1 MPSTVRAGNFKRL
14 MALQAT
20 NTSAESLAWG
30 FVYIQAV
37 AAGHSEAELAL
48 FTAVLWGVSAL
59 AITPL
64 SRPVNV
70 RASMVVGLVM
80 RASAFVVAM
89 GLAWMGALYI
99 AAVMHGIFIA
109 IFWVPYNAVF
119 FRYTSDADR
128 AGRST
133 ALFALFAVAAAT
145 MPLIGAAIIGS
156 ASYAV
161 ALGAGAGLL
170 LAGAA
175 VVATADWGR
184 PMEFRLLRA
193 LREGRALA
201 PLAGLEG
208 MWQGIFWLIL
218 PLGTVRMTDQVSVYG
233 GFLAFLGLMAGV
245 ASVLAGRWSDR
256 ARDRRVPLV
265 LSSVGVTVATLT
277 VTLTFGELRLWS
289 LAVGLTE
296 FFTYMMMAFTFTIM
310 AELMLG
316 FDDAM
321 GLRELMFNVG
331 RTAGVAVVGAAIVL
345 GGDLRLP
352 LIVAAAC
359 IPPMLWGYLRALKA
373 HAGAAVPA

>member
-1 MPSTVRAGNFKRL
+1 MV
-14 MALQAT
+14 LQAT

-30 FVYIQAV
+30 FIYIQAV

-48 FTAVLWGVSAL
+48 FSAVLWGVSAL

-70 RASMVVGLVM
+70 RASMAVGLVM
-80 RASAFVVAM
+80 RAAAFVVAM

-145 MPLIGAAIIGS
+145 MPLVGVAVIGS

-175 VVATADWGR
+175 VVATADWGK
-184 PMEFRLLRA
+184 PMELRLPRA
-193 LREGRALA
+193 FREGRALA

-208 MWQGIFWLIL
+208 VWQGIFWLVM

-233 GFLAFLGLMAGV
+233 GFLAFLGLMAGI

-265 LSSVGVTVATLT
+265 IASVGVTVATLL
-277 VTLTFGELRLWS
+277 VTFTFGELSLWS

-321 GLRELMFNVG
+321 GLREFMFNVG
-331 RTAGVAVVGAAIVL
+331 RTAGVAVVLAAIVL
-345 GGDLRLP
+345 GGDLRAP
-352 LIVAAAC
+352 LVVAAVC
-359 IPPMLWGYLRALKA
+359 IPPMLWGYLRVLKS
-373 HAGAAVPA
+373 HARAAAPA